1 MMDNITLV
9 ASLRQW
15 RWFVLSAFKLSVP
28 TPVGQVPK
36 WAFLWLTRN
45 AYLCLWHV
53 RTSSLLPRKC
63 FLSHGCMAL
72 TICIE
77 CTIHITGRGCWAVF
91 MPPLWKDKYNLSD
104 HQIVIWISQ
113 TQPKLLQILRRQCCQ
128 KHTAILSISCVCWK
142 AVIDLHMW
150 TYLHPHQ
157 SSENSW
163 SDLFTPA
170 HPIAGELFK
179 DMVLLGSLT
188 CKDSR
193 LSCLQTAD
201 LSELRIKFHWIVWF
215 GLSDLKKI
223 NVLWIVIL

>member
-1 MMDNITLV
+1 MQPTCMNHKCFKIYFPNQWWTTLHWWQVFVSGDNGNDLCYQ
-9 ASLRQW
+9 L
-15 RWFVLSAFKLSVP
+15 FKKSVP

-53 RTSSLLPRKC
+53 RTSSLLPSKC

-77 CTIHITGRGCWAVF
+77 CTIHISGRGCWAVF

-104 HQIVIWISQ
+104 HQIVIWISE

-170 HPIAGELFK
+170 HPIAGEFFK
-179 DMVLLGSLT
+179 DMVLLDSST

-193 LSCLQTAD
+193 LSCLQNAD
-201 LSELRIKFHWIVWF
+201 GWF
-215 GLSDLKKI
+215 EW
-223 NVLWIVIL
+223 VAY